1 MPTPV
6 QLDGLRIDGE
16 EHAFI
21 DTKARAALT
30 DTASGQSFKFGVDA
44 NGNFGYHKTVGG
56 ADTVIPFKTVK
67 EQTKTITTN
76 GTYNAK
82 VTDNVD
88 GYAEVDVQVSGGG
101 TPPVLDSLAI
111 TQNTQAGHPITPPSG
126 VDGYN
131 SITVNVTPNVDR
143 KVITGTAPFSQ
154 TFTAS
159 QQAMPLDG
167 YSQVQVN
174 ISGGSSSTLVSKTV
188 NIGTSQNH
196 QTIVLDPSE
205 ESPAA
210 DGYSDVTL
218 VVDVPTPGGNCNIRT
233 QAQWDALT
241 FAEKRSL
248 GLTVIRDS
256 NNQAN
261 GVWYN
266 MVYSIINII
275 KEFFNSAS
283 ETISMQSYAQQTIPH
298 LIYMQGEW
306 RLGGSW
312 DSTVID
318 HSNLTYDSVDTGNIE
333 VNYTGFNKKLVTI
346 LHDVT
351 VGSNATITVRNG
363 YSGVTDGGGVFA
375 IPFNSTVELIGE
387 HFGSTADTFT
397 TDKNYDYVLFIS
409 NKWAYGQDASN
420 GVYTIDA
427 GTLVQT
433 GNERLDY
440 VGSSDYATAVY
451 ENVPSGTTITLGNG
465 ETNAQDSVVAIG
477 INEI

>member
-1 MPTPV
+1 MPTLV
-6 QLDGLRIDGE
+6 QLDGLVIDGE
-16 EHAFI
+16 EHALV

-30 DTASGQSFKFGVDA
+30 DTTSGQSFKFGVDA

-101 TPPVLDSLAI
+101 NPPVLDSLAI
-111 TQNTQAGHPITPPSG
+111 TQNTQAGQPITPPTG

-131 SITVNVTPNVDR
+131 SITVNVAPNVDR
-143 KVITGTAPFSQ
+143 KVIIGTAPFSQ

-159 QQAMPLDG
+159 QQATPLDG

-218 VVDVPTPGGNCNIRT
+218 VVDVPTPGGNCNIRS

-248 GLTVIRDS
+248 GLTVIRDA

-261 GVWYN
+261 GIWYN
-266 MVYSIINII
+266 MIYSIIDII
-275 KEFFNSAS
+275 KEFFSNDS
-283 ETISMQSYAQQTIPH
+283 ETVSMQSYAQQIIPH
-298 LIYMQGEW
+298 LIYMQGRW
-306 RLGGSW
+306 QIGGSW
-312 DSTVID
+312 DSTVIN

-333 VNYTGFNKKLVTI
+333 TNYTGFNKKLITI

-351 VGSNATITVRNG
+351 VGNNTSITIARG

-387 HFGSTADTFT
+387 HYGSTADTFI
-397 TDKNYDYVLFIS
+397 TDKNYDFVLFIS
-409 NKWAYGQDASN
+409 NKWIYGSDASN

-427 GTLVQT
+427 GTLIQT

-465 ETNAQDSVVAIG
+465 KTGAEDSVVAIG